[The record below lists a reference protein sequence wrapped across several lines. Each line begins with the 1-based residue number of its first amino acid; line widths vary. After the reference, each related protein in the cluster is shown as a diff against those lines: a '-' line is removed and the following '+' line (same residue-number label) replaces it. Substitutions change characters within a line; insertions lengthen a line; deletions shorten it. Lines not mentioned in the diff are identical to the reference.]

1 MFSSVMIGA
10 ITLPN
15 SLLGLV
21 LKGFRLLVES
31 SFLSQLLSVIS
42 GHFDHA
48 LAPLSRLA
56 VYSLRSPNNFF
67 GCAKLFQAKKQAE

>member
-21 LKGFRLLVES
+21 LKSFRLLVES
-31 SFLSQLLSVIS
+31 FFLSQLLSVVS
-42 GHFDHA
+42 GHFE
-48 LAPLSRLA
+48 LYPLSRTQEIL
-56 VYSLRSPNNFF
+56 VVPFF
-67 GCAKLFQAKKQAE
+67 RQL